1 MKFKLILLVSLLF
14 ATKIQ
19 AQTKQDFP
27 KAIAHVIII
36 GVDGLSPNGIEKSN
50 TPVIHKMIADG
61 AVKWNV
67 RTVLPSSSSPNWAS
81 MIMGA
86 GVEAHGV
93 LDNDWE
99 QNEASLPPIVSGTSG
114 LFPTIFSVLRRSIP
128 KAEIGAAYQWEGFG
142 RLIKNEGMNFDHSYS
157 TEDSTVNAFNNYIIN
172 KQPAFAFLQV
182 DDVDGAGH
190 GAGHGTPEYYSAV
203 SKVDSLIG
211 TILQAIE
218 RAGMTKNTM
227 IIVTADHGGMGYGH
241 GGASL
246 DEAEIAM
253 VFYGAGIKKG
263 YQIKQQVYTFDLAAT
278 IAFALKCTP
287 PYAWTGRA
295 VKSAFQGYK
304 EPVNLWSGK
313 ESIAAPII
321 FPDRYLYASAGRLYI
336 DKPAIVEIKPFDLQ
350 VGVYYT
356 LDGSDPTLKS
366 QRYKAPFV
374 LDKTAVVKARAIK
387 AQGDES
393 PVNTA
398 FFRLVKSNKGN
409 GLQTNF
415 YNGNNWSHIP
425 SFEELQ
431 PSKTWVDQ
439 EFTLNRNAIL
449 PMIEGQSGNFA
460 VTMTGFIDINAAG
473 SYTFYTQSDDGSQ
486 LFIDDAKVVDNN
498 DSHGVIERSGKVD
511 LKAGRHAIKLKYF
524 NEAGGFWLNVLYKG
538 PRLVKQ
544 PISADVL
551 FVK

>member
-1 MKFKLILLVSLLF
+1 MKYKFTLLFSLLLW
-14 ATKIQ
+14 AKVQ
-19 AQTKQDFP
+19 AQKQDFP
-27 KAIAHVIII
+27 TAITHVIII
-36 GVDGLSPNGIEKSN
+36 GVDGMSPNGIQKSK
-50 TPVIHKMIADG
+50 TPIMHKMIANG

-93 LDNDWE
+93 LDNDWQ
-99 QNEASLPPIVSGTSG
+99 QNEASLPPIVSGPSG
-114 LFPTIFSVLRRSIP
+114 LFPTIFSVLRRAMP
-128 KAEIGAAYQWEGFG
+128 KAEIGAAYQWDGFG
-142 RLIKNEGMNFDHSYS
+142 RLIRNEGMNFDHACS
-157 TEDSTVNAFNNYIIN
+157 TEDSTVNAFNNYITS
-172 KQPAFAFLQV
+172 KKPAFAFLQV

-190 GAGHGTPEYYSAV
+190 GAGHGTAEYFRAIA
-203 SKVDSLIG
+203 KVDSLIG
-211 TILQAIE
+211 TILKAVHQ
-218 RAGMTKNTM
+218 AGMTKNTL

-263 YQIKQQVYTFDLAAT
+263 YQVKQQVYTYDLAAT

-295 VKSAFQGYK
+295 VKSAFEGFE
-304 EPVNLWSGK
+304 EPANLWSGK
-313 ESIAAPII
+313 EVIAAPII
-321 FPDRYLYASAGRLYI
+321 FPDRYLYASAGGLYT
-336 DKPAIVEIKPFDLQ
+336 DKPAMVEIKPVNLQ
-350 VGVYYT
+350 AGVYYT

-366 QRYKAPFV
+366 QRYKAPFK
-374 LDKTAVVKARAIK
+374 LEKTAVVKARAINASGSK
-387 AQGDES
+387 S
-393 PVNTA
+393 LVTSA
-398 FFRLVKSNKGN
+398 FFRLVTSKHGN
-409 GLQTNF
+409 GLQTN
-415 YNGNNWSHIP
+415 YYTGNNWSHIP
-425 SFEELQ
+425 SFEEMH
-431 PSKTWVDQ
+431 PVKTWVDQ
-439 EFTLNRNAIL
+439 EFTLNRDAIL
-449 PMIEGQSGNFA
+449 PLVEGKSGNFA
-460 VTMTGFIDINAAG
+460 VTMTGIIDIKTAG

-511 LKAGRHAIKLKYF
+511 LKAGRHAIKVKYF

-538 PRLVKQ
+538 PELVKQ